1 MSPELL
7 INKQDMKN
15 FKHLLRVATVAAI
28 VVTLSSFTPVKNK
41 YGFVGDGKTLN
52 TEMFNRAIDECSKKG
67 GGIVSVPAGRYV
79 TGSINLKKGVTLNL
93 EKGAFIMGSKN
104 FDDYPELQGRK
115 ALIFAESV
123 DDIGITGEGT
133 VDGNGT
139 AWVFERDPRDGGR
152 PMLIC
157 FYSCKNVKVHGIR
170 MKNAGHW
177 TFRFGRCDGVDVRNV
192 HCEAHANWN
201 NDGFDIE
208 SRNVYI
214 GDCVLD
220 TGDDAICFK
229 SPGPDFVVENCVVE
243 NCEIASTCNFIKFGT
258 ASRGGFRNIQV
269 RDCVLHKCSR
279 SVCYSWEQKLPGVT
293 NTITGISGIALEVV
307 DGGFMEDIHISDIVM
322 ADVQTPIFIRLGSRN
337 VSDNSWLKDIVIENI
352 SAASE
357 SLIASS
363 ITGVP
368 GLRVENVKIH
378 NVFLQVKGGGT
389 EFDTNLD
396 VPEMEKNYP
405 ENRMF
410 GVILPANGFYIRH
423 ADNIQLS
430 NIKIQT
436 THTTDDRHVY
446 VADDV
451 TNLEIINNI
460 LQPPASGKSVF
471 YLRSCKNV
479 RLINNKLCLEPMNTD
494 CDANLLDK
502 DDTPD
507 SEVKI
512 QKYFTNIRWR
522 G

>member
-1 MSPELL
+1 
-7 INKQDMKN
+7 MKN
-15 FKHLLRVATVAAI
+15 LKFFSSKLIATVMAVYSCSIA
-28 VVTLSSFTPVKNK
+28 FAQNE

-52 TEMFNRAIDECSKKG
+52 TLSFQRAIDDCSAKG
-67 GGIVSVPAGRYV
+67 GGIVSVPAGKYV
-79 TGSINLKKGVTLNL
+79 TGSLTLKKGVTLHL
-93 EKGAFIMGSKN
+93 EKGAIIMGSKN
-104 FDDYPELQGRK
+104 FADYPEPQGRK
-115 ALIFAESV
+115 ALIFAEFV

-157 FYSCKNVKVHGIR
+157 FYNCKNVTVHGIR

-214 GDCVLD
+214 ADCVLD

-229 SPGPDFVVENCVVE
+229 SPGTDFVVENCIVE

-258 ASRGGFRNIQV
+258 ASRGGFRNIKV

-279 SVCYSWEQKLPGVT
+279 SVCYSWDQKLPGVT
-293 NTITGISGIALEVV
+293 NPITGISGIALEVV
-307 DGGFMEDIHISDIVM
+307 DGGFMEDVHISDIVM
-322 ADVQTPIFIRLGSRN
+322 ADVQTPIFIRLGRRN
-337 VSDNSWLKDIVIENI
+337 VSDNSWLKNITIENI

-378 NVFLQVKGGGT
+378 NVFLQVKGGGK
-389 EFDTNLD
+389 EFDTNMD
-396 VPEMEKNYP
+396 VPEVEKSYP

-410 GVILPANGFYIRH
+410 GVILPAYGFYLRH
-423 ADNIQLS
+423 ADNIELS

-436 THTTDDRHVY
+436 RVTTDDRHVY

-451 TNLEIINNI
+451 TNLEIKNNI
-460 LQPPASGKSVF
+460 IQPPASGKSVF

-479 RLINNKLCLEPMNTD
+479 RLINNKLCLEPMDTD
-494 CDANLLDK
+494 CDAHFLERE
-502 DDTPD
+502 DTPE
-507 SEVKI
+507 SEVIIK
-512 QKYFTNIRWR
+512 KYFTNIRWR

>member
-1 MSPELL
+1 MNTIIKNTLL
-7 INKQDMKN
+7 S
-15 FKHLLRVATVAAI
+15 FA
-28 VVTLSSFTPVKNK
+28 VVCSMTSCNTTPAHIK

-52 TEMFNRAIDECSKKG
+52 TEMFQRAIDDCSQRG
-67 GGIVSVPAGRYV
+67 GGTVAVPAGNYV
-79 TGSINLKKGVTLNL
+79 TGTINLKKGVTLHL
-93 EKGAFIMGSKN
+93 EKDAYIVGSKS
-104 FDDYPELQGRK
+104 FGDYPEPQERK
-115 ALIFAESV
+115 ALIFAEFS

-133 VDGNGT
+133 VDGSGT

-152 PMLIC
+152 PKLIVFNNC
-157 FYSCKNVKVHGIR
+157 NNVTVTGIK
-170 MKNAGHW
+170 MKNAAHW
-177 TFRFGRCDGVDVRNV
+177 TFRFSRCDGVTVRNV

-214 GDCVLD
+214 ADCVLD

-243 NCEIASTCNFIKFGT
+243 NCEISSTCNFIKFGT

-269 RDCVLHKCSR
+269 RNCVLHKCSR
-279 SVCYSWEQKLPGVT
+279 SVCYSWEQMLPGVT

-307 DGGFMEDIHISDIVM
+307 DGGFMENIHISDIVM
-322 ADVQTPIFIRLGSRN
+322 ADVQTPIFIRLGRRN
-337 VSDNSWLKDIVIENI
+337 VSENSWLKDILIENI

-378 NVFLQVKGGGT
+378 NVFLQVKGGGKKS
-389 EFDTNLD
+389 DTNMN
-396 VPEMEKNYP
+396 VPEVEKAYP

-410 GVILPANGFYIRH
+410 SVMLPANGFYVRH
-423 ADNIQLS
+423 VDNIQFS

-436 THTTDDRHVY
+436 TGTTDERHVF

-451 TNLEIINNI
+451 TNMEIKNCI
-460 LQPPASGKSVF
+460 LQPPSGDKSVV
-471 YLRSCKNV
+471 YLRSCKNI
-479 RLINNKLCLEPMNTD
+479 RLINNKLCLEPMDTG
-494 CDANLLDK
+494 CTANLMDS

-507 SEVKI
+507 SEVEI
-512 QKYFTNIRWR
+512 QYYFTDIRWR

>member
-1 MSPELL
+1 MPSKEN
-7 INKQDMKN
+7 IKIMN
-15 FKHLLRVATVAAI
+15 I
-28 VVTLSSFTPVKNK
+28 SVKNTFLLFAVVCVASCNTPAHIK

-52 TEMFNRAIDECSKKG
+52 TEMFQRAIDECSQKG
-67 GGIVSVPAGRYV
+67 GGTVSVPAGNYA
-79 TGSINLKKGVTLNL
+79 TGTINLKKGVTLHL
-93 EKGAFIMGSKN
+93 EKGAVITGSKN

-115 ALIFAESV
+115 ALIFAEFS
-123 DDIGITGEGT
+123 DDIGVTGEGT

-139 AWVFERDPRDGGR
+139 AWVFDRDPRDGGR

-157 FYSCKNVKVHGIR
+157 FYDCKNVTVTGIK
-170 MKNAGHW
+170 MKNAAHW
-177 TFRFGRCDGVDVRNV
+177 TFRFGRCDGVTVRNV

-214 GDCVLD
+214 ADCVLD

-229 SPGPDFVVENCVVE
+229 SPDPNFPVENCVVE

-258 ASRGGFRNIQV
+258 SSRGGFRNIQV
-269 RDCVLHKCSR
+269 RNCVLHKCSR
-279 SVCYSWEQKLPGVT
+279 SVCYSWEQTLPGVT

-307 DGGFMEDIHISDIVM
+307 DGGFMENIHISDIVM
-322 ADVQTPIFIRLGSRN
+322 ADVQTPVFIRLGRRN
-337 VSDNSWLKDIVIENI
+337 VSDNSWLKDILIENI

-378 NVFLQVKGGGT
+378 NVFLQLKGGGK
-389 EFDTNLD
+389 EADTNMN
-396 VPEMEKNYP
+396 VPEMEKSYP

-410 GVILPANGFYIRH
+410 GVMLPAYGFYLRH
-423 ADNIQLS
+423 ADNIQFS

-436 THTTDDRHVY
+436 TTTTDERHVF

-451 TNLEIINNI
+451 ANLEIKNSI
-460 LQPPASGKSVF
+460 LQPPSSGKSVV

-479 RLINNKLCLEPMNTD
+479 RLINNKLCLEPMDTD
-494 CDANLLDK
+494 CTAKLTDGE
-502 DDTPD
+502 DTPD
-507 SEVKI
+507 SEVEI
-512 QKYFTNIRWR
+512 RYYFTNIRWR